1 MKVRLSSRLCLSQ
14 QLFILYFYA
23 SNCYCAYRY
32 FLRIFFLILS
42 NIKFKIEIHYLGSFS
57 YSWLLTFMPLFVLCP
72 LAVAACIWAY
82 NHERSL
88 EVLIINLSK

>member
-1 MKVRLSSRLCLSQ
+1 MLIAAIIHTLLLCFELLLCIQVVSQ
-14 QLFILYFYA
+14 F
-23 SNCYCAYRY
+23 
-32 FLRIFFLILS
+32 IFFLFCLETEVRQS
-42 NIKFKIEIHYLGSFS
+42 NIKFKIEIDYLGSFS

-88 EVLIINLSK
+88 EVLIINLSI